1 MKKTL
6 ALVLAFVM
14 ALSCTAALAEEEEI
28 TIGILATLT
37 GYPLNGENMVKGTQL
52 AADEINAAGGVLGKK
67 LVLDVQ
73 DVSNTTDVAINAT
86 NLLISKDVAALIG
99 PHYSTQGLAI
109 ESLINAAEIPMLVGG
124 TSPKFTE
131 EVENPYL
138 FRIRASDTMQAAAAA
153 KYLVEQQGATNIAIL
168 HGSDDFGTGGMQV
181 ATAYFDSV
189 GAVSYT
195 HLDVYKR
202 QSFFFDDPTD
212 DGKAACVEY
221 WAENYASLYE
231 ESAAE

>member
-37 GYPLNGENMVKGTQL
+37 GYPLNGEHMVKGTQL

-138 FRIRASDTMQAAAAA
+138 FRIRASDTMQ
-153 KYLVEQQGATNIAIL
+153 GCRCR
-168 HGSDDFGTGGMQV
+168 QV
-181 ATAYFDSV
+181 S
-189 GAVSYT
+189 G
-195 HLDVYKR
+195 
-202 QSFFFDDPTD
+202 
-212 DGKAACVEY
+212 
-221 WAENYASLYE
+221 
-231 ESAAE
+231 